1 MSVIFTKKISAIFFL
16 ILKNY
21 WKLNFFSSIWVSIWV
36 SIWISNMIR
45 IETAILSLNEV
56 SMDFKLENRKSGQ
69 ISLLYIPFWAKSRMV
84 HFDPSISSFW
94 RGGKFAGA
102 LPSPCWTWRGK
113 IFGKMFALIF
123 PNARVIFWSLMK
135 IVRENPIVAVIWEFM
150 LN

>member
-1 MSVIFTKKISAIFFL
+1 MS
-16 ILKNY
+16 IL
-21 WKLNFFSSIWVSIWV
+21 
-36 SIWISNMIR
+36 ISNMIR

-69 ISLLYIPFWAKSRMV
+69 ISLLYTPFWAKSRMV
-84 HFDPSISSFW
+84 HFDSSISSFW

-123 PNARVIFWSLMK
+123 PNARVIFWSLIK
-135 IVRENPIVAVIWEFM
+135 IVCENPIVAVIWKFM
-150 LN
+150 LKIKFSLLKWVDGFYSTSHNISVWLKISPKVYIF